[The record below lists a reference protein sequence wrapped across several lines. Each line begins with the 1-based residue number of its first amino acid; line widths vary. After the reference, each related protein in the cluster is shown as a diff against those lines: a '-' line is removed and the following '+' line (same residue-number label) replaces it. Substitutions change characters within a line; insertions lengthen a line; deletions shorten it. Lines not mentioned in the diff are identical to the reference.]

1 MSESEEHLTQSSD
14 LPRTGYEAAE
24 EERRSLEV
32 EEEEERNAHVASLEE
47 EEPAAEPTKE
57 QKRDETKGK
66 RLRST
71 TTTTVA
77 AASAWQVTLFDLGKQ
92 LNRQRMLMESMTE
105 DIKHLRKQ
113 FKRKAKR
120 LVLLFSLPLHF
131 GFYASQLRATIQ
143 KRFQVC
149 SLFAGSSS
157 TALRTDFIFPY
168 LLFCKGPIH
177 LCS

>member
-32 EEEEERNAHVASLEE
+32 EEEERNAHVASLEE

-113 FKRKAKR
+113 FNQVQRDLAK
-120 LVLLFSLPLHF
+120 FEKHMEKMK
-131 GFYASQLRATIQ
+131 TTT
-143 KRFQVC
+143 
-149 SLFAGSSS
+149 SS
-157 TALRTDFIFPY
+157 TKRG
-168 LLFCKGPIH
+168 KRRG
-177 LCS
+177 

>member
-47 EEPAAEPTKE
+47 EERAAEPTKE

-113 FKRKAKR
+113 FNQVQRDLAK
-120 LVLLFSLPLHF
+120 FEKHMEKMK
-131 GFYASQLRATIQ
+131 TTT
-143 KRFQVC
+143 
-149 SLFAGSSS
+149 SS
-157 TALRTDFIFPY
+157 TKRG
-168 LLFCKGPIH
+168 KRRG
-177 LCS
+177 